1 MALVPIGARLAFAA
15 VEWDGFRSKD
25 LRRRLE
31 FKSHSRYDWLL
42 FGKETDMHYNILFF
56 TAVLFFVFSAYLMAP
71 GKVKLDDADH
81 AKVAAILMIFNVIKG
96 AAFLLSSVALFIAS
110 FFIP

>member
-1 MALVPIGARLAFAA
+1 MA
-15 VEWDGFRSKD
+15 S
-25 LRRRLE
+25 
-31 FKSHSRYDWLL
+31 
-42 FGKETDMHYNILFF
+42 
-56 TAVLFFVFSAYLMAP
+56 